1 MKRKSIL
8 FATILALITFI
19 ASGNISSAKSEFTI
33 GSTIDNFTLTGT
45 DNKEHSFDD
54 LKGKN
59 GAIVVFLSAQCPVVK
74 MYDERIN
81 KIAAEYKAKGIN
93 FIGVNSNSTEDFKW
107 VKSHSEEMYKFPV
120 LVDKGN
126 VLADKLGAT
135 VTPEFYQLDAKGKLV
150 YHGPADNNRKGDNIT
165 DNYLRDALN
174 SMLSKK
180 DIETKTAKA
189 FGCSIKR
196 VKAEE

>member
-1 MKRKSIL
+1 MKRKSVL
-8 FATILALITFI
+8 FTAVLALVAFI
-19 ASGNISSAKSEFTI
+19 ASGNIISAMSEFTI
-33 GSTIDNFTLTGT
+33 GSTIDNFTLSGT
-45 DNKEHSFDD
+45 DNKEYSFND

-59 GAIVVFLSAQCPVVK
+59 GAIIVFLSAQCPVVK

-93 FIGVNSNSTEDFKW
+93 FIGVNSNSTEDFAW
-107 VKSHSEEMYKFPV
+107 VKSHSEEKYDFPV
-120 LVDKGN
+120 LIDKGN

-135 VTPEFYQLDAKGKLV
+135 VTPEFYQIDSNGKLV
-150 YHGPADNNRKGDNIT
+150 FHGPADNNRKGDNIT
-165 DNYLRDALN
+165 ENYLHDALN

-180 DIETKTAKA
+180 EITTKTARA

>member
-1 MKRKSIL
+1 MKRKSII
-8 FATILALITFI
+8 FAAILALVTFVAWGNT
-19 ASGNISSAKSEFTI
+19 ASATGEFAI
-33 GSTIDNFTLTGT
+33 GSTIENFTLTGT
-45 DNKEHSFDD
+45 DSKEHSFDD

-93 FIGVNSNSTEDFKW
+93 FIGVNSNATEDFAW
-107 VKSHSEEMYKFPV
+107 VKSHSEEKYDFPV

-126 VLADKLGAT
+126 LFADKLGAT
-135 VTPEFYQLDAKGKLV
+135 VTPEFYQFNAKNELV
-150 YHGPADNNRKGDNIT
+150 FHGPADNNRKGDNIT
-165 DNYLRDALN
+165 ENYLRDALN

-180 DIETKTAKA
+180 EIKTKTAKA

>member
-8 FATILALITFI
+8 FVTILALVAFV
-19 ASGNISSAKSEFTI
+19 ASANTSSAKGDFAI
-33 GSTIDNFTLTGT
+33 GSTIENFSLIGT
-45 DNKEHSFDD
+45 DNKQHSFDD

-59 GAIVVFLSAQCPVVK
+59 GAIIVFLSAQCPVVK

-93 FIGVNSNSTEDFKW
+93 FIGVNSNSTEDFAW
-107 VKSHSEEMYKFPV
+107 VKSHSEELYKFPV
-120 LVDKGN
+120 LIDKGN

-135 VTPEFYQLDAKGKLV
+135 VTPEFYQFDADGKLV
-150 YHGPADNNRKGDNIT
+150 FHGPADNNRKGDNIT
-165 DNYLRDALN
+165 ENYLRDALN
-174 SMLSKK
+174 QMLSKK
-180 DIETKTAKA
+180 EIKTKTAKA
-189 FGCSIKR
+189 FGCTIKR